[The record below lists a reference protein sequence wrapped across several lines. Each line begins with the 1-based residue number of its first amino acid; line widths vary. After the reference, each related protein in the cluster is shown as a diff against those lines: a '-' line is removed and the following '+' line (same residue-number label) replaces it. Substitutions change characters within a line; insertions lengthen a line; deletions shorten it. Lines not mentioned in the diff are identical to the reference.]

1 MSRIS
6 RRVHGGAAVAAVT
19 LVVSALTVGAPG
31 PAWAEASVADIQWAQ
46 TILKDKGYNIGGRAK
61 GQMTPETRSA
71 LSAYQKSA
79 GLPATGNLDQATIA
93 KMMGERESKAAPT
106 MGSLSKSQVGQTRHD
121 KEVAPRAA
129 PTGRVESG
137 NESVGGMAQ
146 FGGAPVSSSSS
157 SSSSSASSSANHS
170 APAAAPAARP
180 SPSAVA
186 TSGAAPQSAPRP
198 SVNAPAASAS
208 ANASAS
214 ASEGPTPQAAP
225 RGAVAATTPDGKP
238 APVEE
243 PAAVGAAPSIWQSN
257 AARAGVAG
265 LIAATLGGIGFAW
278 WRSGRGVDP
287 LSRPP
292 AGDDRPRENRVEPS
306 FGTPRR
312 REELTTGPRL
322 TAEARRR

>member
-1 MSRIS
+1 MSGIS
-6 RRVHGGAAVAAVT
+6 RRVHGGAAVAAVA

-146 FGGAPVSSSSS
+146 FGGAPVSSPSSHSSSS
-157 SSSSSASSSANHS
+157 SSSSSASSSAS
-170 APAAAPAARP
+170 APAAAPSARP
-180 SPSAVA
+180 SAPAAS
-186 TSGAAPQSAPRP
+186 AAPQSAPRP
-198 SVNAPAASAS
+198 SANAPAANQSAPPS
-208 ANASAS
+208 SNT
-214 ASEGPTPQAAP
+214 SEGPVPQAAP

-257 AARAGVAG
+257 TARAGVAG

-287 LSRPP
+287 LSRTP

>member
-1 MSRIS
+1 MSGFA
-6 RRVHGGAAVAAVT
+6 RRAHDGAAKSAGAAAVA
-19 LVVSALTVGAPG
+19 VVVAALTVAAPR

-71 LSAYQKSA
+71 LSAYQKSV
-79 GLPATGNLDQATIA
+79 GLPATGNLDQATIN

-106 MGSLSKSQVGQTRHD
+106 MGSLSKSQIGQTRHE

-157 SSSSSASSSANHS
+157 SSSSSASSSASHS
-170 APAAAPAARP
+170 APAAAPAAVPSARP
-180 SPSAVA
+180 S
-186 TSGAAPQSAPRP
+186 
-198 SVNAPAASAS
+198 APAAAPATAAPGAS
-208 ANASAS
+208 RSSTNT
-214 ASEGPTPQAAP
+214 SEGPAPQAAP

-243 PAAVGAAPSIWQSN
+243 PAAIGAAPSIWQSN

-306 FGTPRR
+306 FGSPRR

>member
-1 MSRIS
+1 MSGIS
-6 RRVHGGAAVAAVT
+6 RRVHGGAAVAAIA
-19 LVVSALTVGAPG
+19 LVVSALTMATPG
-31 PAWAEASVADIQWAQ
+31 SARAEASVADIQWAQ

-93 KMMGERESKAAPT
+93 KMMSERESKAAPT

-157 SSSSSASSSANHS
+157 PSSSSSASHN
-170 APAAAPAARP
+170 APAASPAARP
-180 SPSAVA
+180 SVPAPASNAVA
-186 TSGAAPQSAPRP
+186 SNAATQAAPRP
-198 SVNAPAASAS
+198 SAGASAG
-208 ANASAS
+208 
-214 ASEGPTPQAAP
+214 ASEGPAPQAAP
-225 RGAVAATTPDGKP
+225 RGAVSATTPDGKP

-243 PAAVGAAPSIWQSN
+243 PAAVGAAPSLWQSN

-287 LSRPP
+287 LSRVP
-292 AGDDRPRENRVEPS
+292 AGDDRPRDTRVEPS

>member
-1 MSRIS
+1 MSGIS
-6 RRVHGGAAVAAVT
+6 RRVHGGAAVAAVA

-31 PAWAEASVADIQWAQ
+31 SARAEASVADIQWAQ

-61 GQMTPETRSA
+61 GQMTPETRFA

-157 SSSSSASSSANHS
+157 SSSSASSSASHS

-180 SPSAVA
+180 SAPAAAA
-186 TSGAAPQSAPRP
+186 TSSATPQSAPRP
-198 SVNAPAASAS
+198 SVSPSAS
-208 ANASAS
+208 AASN

-243 PAAVGAAPSIWQSN
+243 AAAVGGGPSIWQSN

-287 LSRPP
+287 LSRKP

>member
-1 MSRIS
+1 MSGIS
-6 RRVHGGAAVAAVT
+6 RRVHGGAALAAVA
-19 LVVSALTVGAPG
+19 LVVSALTVGTPG
-31 PAWAEASVADIQWAQ
+31 SARAEASVADIQWAQ

-93 KMMGERESKAAPT
+93 KMMSERESKAAPT

-137 NESVGGMAQ
+137 NESIGGMAQ

-157 SSSSSASSSANHS
+157 SSSSSASHG
-170 APAAAPAARP
+170 APAAAPAPAARP
-180 SPSAVA
+180 SAPAAGGVA
-186 TSGAAPQSAPRP
+186 PGAAPQSAPRP
-198 SVNAPAASAS
+198 SAS
-208 ANASAS
+208 ASAS

-225 RGAVAATTPDGKP
+225 RGSVSATTPDGKP

-287 LSRPP
+287 LSRTP
-292 AGDDRPRENRVEPS
+292 AGDDRPRDTRVEPS

>member
-1 MSRIS
+1 MSGIS
-6 RRVHGGAAVAAVT
+6 RRVHGGAAVAAVA
-19 LVVSALTVGAPG
+19 LVVSALTMGTPG
-31 PAWAEASVADIQWAQ
+31 SAWAEASVADIQWAQ

-157 SSSSSASSSANHS
+157 SSSSSASSSASHS
-170 APAAAPAARP
+170 APAAAPASSARP
-180 SPSAVA
+180 SAPAAGAV
-186 TSGAAPQSAPRP
+186 TSSAPRP
-198 SVNAPAASAS
+198 SANTPA
-208 ANASAS
+208 ANASAPPTS
-214 ASEGPTPQAAP
+214 NTSEGPTPQAAP

-278 WRSGRGVDP
+278 WRSGRGADP
-287 LSRPP
+287 LSRAP

>member
-1 MSRIS
+1 M
-6 RRVHGGAAVAAVT
+6 
-19 LVVSALTVGAPG
+19 VVSALTVGTPG
-31 PAWAEASVADIQWAQ
+31 SARAEASVADIQWAQ

-79 GLPATGNLDQATIA
+79 GLPATGNLDQATIN
-93 KMMGERESKAAPT
+93 KMMSERESKAAPT
-106 MGSLSKSQVGQTRHD
+106 MGSLSKSQVGQTRHE

-137 NESVGGMAQ
+137 NESVGGMAE

-157 SSSSSASSSANHS
+157 SSASSSASPSV
-170 APAAAPAARP
+170 PAARP
-180 SPSAVA
+180 TASAPASGAA
-186 TSGAAPQSAPRP
+186 TSGSAPRP
-198 SVNAPAASAS
+198 S
-208 ANASAS
+208 ASAS
-214 ASEGPTPQAAP
+214 ASSSEGPVPQAAP
-225 RGAVAATTPDGKP
+225 RGAVSATTADGKP

-243 PAAVGAAPSIWQSN
+243 PAAVGAGPAIWQSN

-287 LSRPP
+287 LGRAP
-292 AGDDRPRENRVEPS
+292 AGDDDRPRENRVEPS
-306 FGTPRR
+306 FGSPRR

-322 TAEARRR
+322 GAGARRR

>member
-1 MSRIS
+1 MSGIS
-6 RRVHGGAAVAAVT
+6 RRVHGGAAVAAVA

-106 MGSLSKSQVGQTRHD
+106 MGSLSKSQVGQTRRD

-157 SSSSSASSSANHS
+157 SSSSSSASSSASHSAPIAAPAPSARPS
-170 APAAAPAARP
+170 APAA
-180 SPSAVA
+180 SAV
-186 TSGAAPQSAPRP
+186 TSSAPRP
-198 SVNAPAASAS
+198 SANAPAA
-208 ANASAS
+208 NQSAS
-214 ASEGPTPQAAP
+214 ASEGPVPQAAP

-243 PAAVGAAPSIWQSN
+243 AVAVGAAPSIWQSN
-257 AARAGVAG
+257 TARAGVAG

-287 LSRPP
+287 LSRAP

>member
-1 MSRIS
+1 MSGIS
-6 RRVHGGAAVAAVT
+6 RRVHGGAAVAAMA

-31 PAWAEASVADIQWAQ
+31 SARAEASVADIQWAQ

-146 FGGAPVSSSSS
+146 FGGAPVSSP
-157 SSSSSASSSANHS
+157 SSSSASSSASHS
-170 APAAAPAARP
+170 APATAPAPAARP
-180 SPSAVA
+180 SAPAAS
-186 TSGAAPQSAPRP
+186 AAPQSAPRP
-198 SVNAPAASAS
+198 SASAS
-208 ANASAS
+208 SS
-214 ASEGPTPQAAP
+214 ASEGPAPQAAP

-287 LSRPP
+287 LSRAP

>member
-1 MSRIS
+1 MSGFA
-6 RRVHGGAAVAAVT
+6 RRAHGGAAKSAGVAAVAV
-19 LVVSALTVGAPG
+19 VVSALTVAAPG
-31 PAWAEASVADIQWAQ
+31 SARAEASVADIQWAQ

-79 GLPATGNLDQATIA
+79 GLPATGNLDQATIN

-106 MGSLSKSQVGQTRHD
+106 MGSLSKSQVGQTRHE

-137 NESVGGMAQ
+137 SESVGGMAQ

-157 SSSSSASSSANHS
+157 ASSSASHS
-170 APAAAPAARP
+170 APAGAPAAAARP
-180 SPSAVA
+180 SAPAASAVA
-186 TSGAAPQSAPRP
+186 PGSASQSAPRP
-198 SVNAPAASAS
+198 SGNAPA

-214 ASEGPTPQAAP
+214 ASEGPVPQAAP

-243 PAAVGAAPSIWQSN
+243 PAAVGDGPSVWQSN

-287 LSRPP
+287 LSRAP
-292 AGDDRPRENRVEPS
+292 AGDDRPRETRVEPS

>member
-1 MSRIS
+1 MSGIS
-6 RRVHGGAAVAAVT
+6 RRVHGGAAVAAVAV
-19 LVVSALTVGAPG
+19 VVSALTMGAPG

-157 SSSSSASSSANHS
+157 ASSSASNST
-170 APAAAPAARP
+170 PAAAPAARP
-180 SPSAVA
+180 SAPAPVASSAA
-186 TSGAAPQSAPRP
+186 SQSAPRP
-198 SVNAPAASAS
+198 SSNASS
-208 ANASAS
+208 NASAS
-214 ASEGPTPQAAP
+214 ASEGPAPQAAP
-225 RGAVAATTPDGKP
+225 RGAVSATTPDGKP

-243 PAAVGAAPSIWQSN
+243 PAAVGGAPSIWQSN

-287 LSRPP
+287 LSRTP
-292 AGDDRPRENRVEPS
+292 AGDDRPRETRVEPS